1 MGLVTEITYMSHVL
15 HIYIYVNWMDL
26 PVDLPE
32 ANRANLL
39 ASWSG
44 NPHNLEDLN
53 LWQPLRWN
61 LSYLQALILVKAGNL
76 HLRFYHLQ
84 HDAKLTMAT
93 AAVRCRSTWKPTYTW
108 HKTITYYECM
118 LTE

>member
-61 LSYLQALILVKAGNL
+61 LSYLQALILAKAGNL
-76 HLRFYHLQ
+76 HLRCYHTISNTTPNKRWLQ
-84 HDAKLTMAT
+84 PPCG
-93 AAVRCRSTWKPTYTW
+93 AALHGSLHTRGTKQSR
-108 HKTITYYECM
+108 ITSAC
-118 LTE
+118 